1 VTSLS
6 QYLQA
11 EDPDWTDPETFNLPH
26 AQRPDAP
33 ARVRAVSPDAP
44 TPYQKGLIAARER
57 QNNRKKADA
66 VARARA
72 REQAAWEQKLADDGL
87 API

>member
-1 VTSLS
+1 MTTLS

-11 EDPDWTDPETFNLPH
+11 EDPDWSEPETFNLPH
-26 AQRPDAP
+26 ATRPDAP
-33 ARVRAVSPDAP
+33 SGVRAIAPDAP
-44 TPYQKGLIAARER
+44 TPHQRGMNLAREK
-57 QNNRKKADA
+57 QNNLKKAGA

-72 REQAAWEQKLADDGL
+72 REQATWEKKLNDDGL